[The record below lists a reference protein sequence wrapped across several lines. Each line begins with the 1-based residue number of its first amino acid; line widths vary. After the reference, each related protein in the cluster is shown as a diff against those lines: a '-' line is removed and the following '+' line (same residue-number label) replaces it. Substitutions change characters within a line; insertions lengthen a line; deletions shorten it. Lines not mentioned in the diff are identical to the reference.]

1 MQRHAL
7 HTTLPG
13 YDAGMSGNQDRAA
26 RARART
32 EARHDEM
39 QDFLDRAKDTL
50 MACPLD
56 PATPVKTQ
64 QVIRGIELV
73 AKASLTLEKMAA
85 APRTARAAPMETE
98 QDVSK
103 ADRDDSPGNLQRMR
117 DDLVEHFDRM
127 RIQIERKDAGR
138 QDDGGPAAPDLERP
152 PIAA

>member
-1 MQRHAL
+1 
-7 HTTLPG
+7 
-13 YDAGMSGNQDRAA
+13 MSGNQDRAA

-39 QDFLDRAKDTL
+39 QDLLDRAKDAL
-50 MACPLD
+50 LACAQD
-56 PATPVKTQ
+56 ATTPVKIH
-64 QVIRGIELV
+64 QVIRGVELV

-85 APRTARAAPMETE
+85 APRPARAAPMQTE

-103 ADRDDSPGNLQRMR
+103 ADRDDSPETLQRMR

-138 QDDGGPAAPDLERP
+138 QDDGGSAAPDLERP

>member
-1 MQRHAL
+1 
-7 HTTLPG
+7 
-13 YDAGMSGNQDRAA
+13 MSGNQDRAA

-50 MACPLD
+50 MACPMD

-64 QVIRGIELV
+64 QVIRGLELV
-73 AKASLTLEKMAA
+73 IKVSLALEKMAI
-85 APRTARAAPMETE
+85 APRSARSTPMETE

-103 ADRDDSPGNLQRMR
+103 ADRDDSPETLQRMR

-127 RIQIERKDAGR
+127 RIQIEHKDADWRAGR
-138 QDDGGPAAPDLERP
+138 ESTARDLERP
-152 PIAA
+152 AVAA